1 MTDFVATV
9 PTWVV
14 LSDLAQ
20 LLAVEVGQQF
30 TTNQTCQ
37 VFTVE
42 AEAMVYA
49 QSIGWVPDEPDEA

>member
-1 MTDFVATV
+1 MTDFVASE

-14 LSDLAQ
+14 LTDKAELIP
-20 LLAVEVGQQF
+20 VDVGQQF

-49 QSIGWVPDEPDEA
+49 QSIGWVPDEA

>member
-1 MTDFVATV
+1 MTDFVASE
-9 PTWVV
+9 PAWVV

-20 LLAVEVGQQF
+20 LLTVEVGQQF

-42 AEAMVYA
+42 AEAVAYA
-49 QSIGWVPDEPDEA
+49 ESIGWVPAEA